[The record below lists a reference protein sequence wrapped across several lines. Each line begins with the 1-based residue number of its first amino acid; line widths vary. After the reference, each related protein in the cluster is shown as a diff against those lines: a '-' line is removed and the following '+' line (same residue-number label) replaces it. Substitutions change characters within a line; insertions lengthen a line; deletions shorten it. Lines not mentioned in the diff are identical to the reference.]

1 MDVGAALAAD
11 RQAPEAGRP
20 SQGSFDDPAVAA
32 EAIGALDAAAGDARR
47 DRPLATFGSA
57 AAVVA
62 GLVGAEPLRAATG
75 SAPAAAH
82 ARDDVEHGGQHAAVV
97 PVGPAQLKAERRAAG
112 VDHEVALGA
121 RTASVR
127 GVRADLRVRRR
138 APPFAGMDA
147 LSIEARLQSSAS
159 AAARRSSSTRCRSPS
174 TPFGATLEPMA
185 GRPSPCQSRSRR
197 QQSLP
202 RTPIR
207 GHARA
212 AEPLPR
218 QHRPGDARAEH
229 EHDALQGRPVVA
241 PVVASCPPALRLRG
255 LVGQQKRHRR
265 PQPITHKRSH
275 GPPTH
280 QRRVLLE
287 PLRTELSGPTG
298 MRGWTP
304 RTRRRT
310 PSELVPGRSGADRA
324 GPADGRLRVLELE
337 WG

>member
-62 GLVGAEPLRAATG
+62 GLVGVEPLRAATG
-75 SAPAAAH
+75 SAPAVPH
-82 ARDDVEHGGQHAAVV
+82 ARDDVEDGGQHAAVV

-218 QHRPGDARAEH
+218 QHRPGDARPQH
-229 EHDALQGRPVVA
+229 EHDALQGR

-255 LVGQQKRHRR
+255 LVGQQRRHRR
-265 PQPITHKRSH
+265 PQPIAHKRSH

-287 PLRTELSGPTG
+287 PLSDGPKGTSV
-298 MRGWTP
+298 P
-304 RTRRRT
+304 TRANR
-310 PSELVPGRSGADRA
+310 EGAAGARSGRCGAR
-324 GPADGRLRVLELE
+324 G
-337 WG
+337 